1 LPLDAAGSSKV
12 AHYAVKHIYQFTE
25 SRPAESANAYQKFL
39 METRDRM
46 AARFRGGSMVLASA
60 EVPVYEKR
68 GPASAKAEPSE
79 TATPVDVD
87 ALPYE
92 TTTGANL
99 QNDTLGK
106 ADKLEPAYKEES
118 TLKKVVKSAGIVPTK
133 NAADPLEGQTLRRCR
148 RN

>member
-1 LPLDAAGSSKV
+1 MIRTVWLTLCCLIGLGALAA
-12 AHYAVKHIYQFTE
+12 I
-25 SRPAESANAYQKFL
+25 KF
-39 METRDRM
+39 
-46 AARFRGGSMVLASA
+46 GSMVLASA

-68 GPASAKAEPSE
+68 SPASAKAEPSE

-92 TTTGANL
+92 NDDRANL

-118 TLKKVVKSAGIVPTK
+118 TLKKVVKSVGIVPTK
-133 NAADPLEGQTLRRCR
+133 NAADPLEKKTTRIASRHWHDPYDKQTGSATPPRRAKGKH
-148 RN
+148 